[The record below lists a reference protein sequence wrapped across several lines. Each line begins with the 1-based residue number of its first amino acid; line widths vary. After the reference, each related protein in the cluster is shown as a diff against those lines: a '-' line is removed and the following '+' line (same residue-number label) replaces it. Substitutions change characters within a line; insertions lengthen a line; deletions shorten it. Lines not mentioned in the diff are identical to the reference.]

1 MSAMQK
7 TTWNSITL
15 LVILT
20 LLLFPSAAFS
30 RTALGPTLI
39 GSLPQN
45 EFADMAGA
53 GAGIGAKF
61 LYYLPSL
68 PVLAF
73 RADVSAVWYGSQESI
88 SLTTEYSPEIVAHL
102 KTRRRSYR
110 VALGPHLESPT
121 GSIRPYLAPMI
132 GLYHHRVT
140 EKIDGQIAWQ
150 SECVNTMKFG
160 WSLGA
165 GFVVDL
171 TGWPEQNLELVL
183 DIGAKYH
190 AAQDLLGP
198 WPFLDAENRDAEEV
212 VVTLGAMVT
221 F

>member
-1 MSAMQK
+1 MSRMQQ
-7 TTWNSITL
+7 TALISIVL
-15 LVILT
+15 SAILT

-30 RTALGPTLI
+30 RTAMGPTLI

-45 EFADMAGA
+45 DFAEMAKTG
-53 GAGIGAKF
+53 GGIGAKF
-61 LYYLPSL
+61 LYYLPTV
-68 PVLAF
+68 PFLAF
-73 RADVSAVWYGSQESI
+73 RADVSAVWYGFKESI
-88 SLTTEYSPEIVAHL
+88 SLTTEHSPEIVAHL
-102 KTRRRSYR
+102 KTGRRSYR
-110 VALGPHLESPT
+110 VTLGPHFESTSRP
-121 GSIRPYLAPMI
+121 IRLYAAPMI

-165 GFVVDL
+165 GFLVDL
-171 TGWPEQNLELVL
+171 AGWPEQNLELSL

-212 VVTLGAMVT
+212 VVDVGVMVS